1 MKKIIAILLTG
12 LAAVAVQ
19 AQTNNIRSLADS
31 IQVSVATSG
40 DNQVWTVTVPNQ
52 VAAALAGARKQ
63 NETDVDYAKRAFF
76 YGATG
81 LMNEKRFMAAQ
92 AITISNRLVQA
103 QLKLAADIASANT
116 NAAALSNQLQVIKAK
131 IQ

>member
-1 MKKIIAILLTG
+1 MKKLIAILIAG
-12 LAAVAVQ
+12 SAAVAAQ
-19 AQTNNIRSLADS
+19 AQTDIRSLADS
-31 IQVSVATSG
+31 IQVSVTYT
-40 DNQVWTVTVPNQ
+40 DTNQVWQVTVPNQ

-63 NETDVDYAKRAFF
+63 GETDIDYAKRAFF

-81 LMNEKRFMAAQ
+81 LEKERRFIAAEV
-92 AITISNRLVQA
+92 ITLSNRLAQA
-103 QLKLAADIASANT
+103 QAKMAYDIAVANT